1 MGTTDGSSIRKP
13 DTPYKKGGLSMQT
26 QGKERTIKSWT
37 IMIVTLLSMTVVLAP
52 LAEAADEIAGRNV
65 GHSQKVEMIE
75 VGDVPGHFMG
85 VSQSNGLTF
94 YTKGP
99 DMGEIVPRTY
109 TMVFD
114 VVKGNGTM
122 TGYEKKSFND
132 GSTMV
137 VKFGATQASIDGG
150 KRTAYEGTWE
160 VTGGTGRYA
169 GVKGDGTFKG
179 ERIGDYKSGADSY
192 IDFTGTITK

>member
-1 MGTTDGSSIRKP
+1 
-13 DTPYKKGGLSMQT
+13 MQT
-26 QGKERTIKSWT
+26 RVKERTIKNWT
-37 IMIVTLLSMTVVLAP
+37 IMIVTLLSMTAVLTQP
-52 LAEAADEIAGRNV
+52 TQAADEIAGRNY

-99 DMGEIVPRTY
+99 DMGEIVPRTF
-109 TMVFD
+109 TMTFD
-114 VVKGNGTM
+114 VVMGNGTV
-122 TGYEKKSFND
+122 TGYEKKSFKD

-137 VKFGATQASIDGG
+137 VKFGAFQTSIDGG

-160 VTGGTGRYA
+160 VTGGTGRYEGA
-169 GVKGDGTFKG
+169 KGGGTLKG
-179 ERIGDYKSGADSY
+179 ERIGDYKTGADSY